1 MGQEVVAQKPAH
13 VAIVMDGNGR
23 WASARNLPR
32 VSGHQ
37 AGVVTV
43 KTIINAC
50 IEEHIPTLTLF
61 AFSCENWQRPPQE
74 VSFLMDLFLHTVQS
88 NLEELHGYGVR
99 LRFIGERAAFSQDM
113 QRMMRVSEKQTADNT
128 VINVNI
134 AMNYSGRWDITQ
146 AVTRIAKA
154 VKNDCIHLDEIDE
167 SVIGHHTAL
176 SELPAPDL
184 FIRTSGEYRISN
196 FMLWQL
202 AYTEL
207 YFTPV
212 YWPDFD
218 AAAFKL
224 ALQDYAKRD
233 RRFGKVTTDGQPEVD
248 AYV

>member
-1 MGQEVVAQKPAH
+1 MVQEVMVQKPAH

-23 WASARNLPR
+23 WASARDLPR
-32 VSGHQ
+32 VAGHQ
-37 AGVVTV
+37 AGVAAV

-50 IEEHIPTLTLF
+50 IEEKIPTLTLF

-74 VSFLMDLFLHTVQS
+74 VAFLMDLFLNTVQS
-88 NLEELHGYGVR
+88 NLEELHGHGVR
-99 LRFIGERAAFSQDM
+99 IRFIGDRAAFSQDM
-113 QRMMRVSEKQTADNT
+113 QRMMRVSEKQTAENKI
-128 VINVNI
+128 INVNI

-146 AVTRIAKA
+146 AVVRLAKA

-167 SVIGHHTAL
+167 TVIGHHTAL
-176 SELPAPDL
+176 AELPAPDL

-212 YWPDFD
+212 FWPDFD
-218 AAAFKL
+218 AAAFRL
-224 ALQDYAKRD
+224 ALDDFAKRD
-233 RRFGKVTTDGQPEVD
+233 RRFGKVASQPSAGAP

>member
-23 WASARNLPR
+23 WASARDLPR
-32 VSGHQ
+32 VAGHQ
-37 AGVVTV
+37 AGVAAV

-50 IEEHIPTLTLF
+50 IQEQIPILTLF
-61 AFSCENWQRPPQE
+61 AFSCENWQRPEQE
-74 VSFLMDLFLHTVQS
+74 VSFLMDLFLNTLQS
-88 NLEELHGYGVR
+88 NLDELHSHGAKI
-99 LRFIGERAAFSQDM
+99 RFIGDRAAFSQDM

-128 VINVNI
+128 VVNVNI
-134 AMNYSGRWDITQ
+134 AMNYSGRWDIVQ
-146 AVTRIAKA
+146 AMRRIAKA

-167 SVIGHHTAL
+167 KVIGHHTAL

-184 FIRTSGEYRISN
+184 FIRTSGEHRISN

-207 YFTPV
+207 YFTEV

-218 AAAFKL
+218 AVAFKT
-224 ALQDYAKRD
+224 ALLDYAKRD
-233 RRFGKVTTDGQPEVD
+233 RRFGKIAMESQAEAKT
-248 AYV
+248 YV